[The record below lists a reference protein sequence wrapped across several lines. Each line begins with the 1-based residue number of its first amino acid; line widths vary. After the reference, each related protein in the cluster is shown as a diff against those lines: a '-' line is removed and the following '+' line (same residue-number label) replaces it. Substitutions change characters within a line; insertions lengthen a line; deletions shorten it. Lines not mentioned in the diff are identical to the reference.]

1 MQTLVTKEGYLNSTF
16 KIQGLKSR
24 YNSQRVVQLMKN
36 LQYFLKS
43 QHRPRNIIVQ
53 IIPKVG
59 L

>member
-43 QHRPRNIIVQ
+43 QT
-53 IIPKVG
+53 
-59 L
+59 